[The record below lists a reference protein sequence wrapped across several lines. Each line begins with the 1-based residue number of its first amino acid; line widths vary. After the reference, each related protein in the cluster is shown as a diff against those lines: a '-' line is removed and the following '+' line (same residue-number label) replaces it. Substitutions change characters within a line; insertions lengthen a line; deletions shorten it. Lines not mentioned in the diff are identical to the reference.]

1 MLWRGET
8 VGGNFVSVYTHRH
21 WKKINKY
28 FEKKSIPQSS
38 RVIFIP
44 DKKKVFWGT
53 KERKRENGGELEP
66 SCVCMCV
73 GWEKRVY
80 NMTVSLF
87 PSKNSSPGELMQGG
101 EMPRANHI
109 HTHTKRRRSWGE
121 TVYVTFSYIRERR
134 TRTLDSNGY
143 TTHPFF
149 WLAAENVRFNRLFG
163 IKMTFRSMSFQSWYD
178 TNIVHFLII

>member
-109 HTHTKRRRSWGE
+109 HTHKEEEKLGGDGLRDLLIHKRE
-121 TVYVTFSYIRERR
+121 T
-134 TRTLDSNGY
+134 DSHFGFEWIYNSSLFLVGGRKC
-143 TTHPFF
+143 PF
-149 WLAAENVRFNRLFG
+149 
-163 IKMTFRSMSFQSWYD
+163 
-178 TNIVHFLII
+178 